1 MIIAGDKNKNGVK
14 VGDVVKVSH
23 RKELYKIHKIIEVND
38 LNNGEPYPIFE
49 LETIEPATIFRGEH
63 QIELV

>member
-23 RKELYKIHKIIEVND
+23 RKELYKIHRIIEVD
-38 LNNGEPYPIFE
+38 GDEPIFE
-49 LETIEPATIFRGEH
+49 LAIIEPETIFRGEY